1 MNLIFDTSRGK
12 SRLNPFLVE
21 QQKLTKR
28 DVKKIFK
35 LHQEKSLVFDEMET
49 SDDLRLV
56 EEVKQLEFKLQDA
69 WKFPRDK
76 NWHRW
81 FEVPRCTCPKMDN
94 IDMLGCNLISMNMSC
109 IWHGVKTQEE
119 KEFQE
124 QLNKTK

>member
-69 WKFPRDK
+69 WKFERNSSYHLWYLIPKCR
-76 NWHRW
+76 
-81 FEVPRCTCPKMDN
+81 CPKMDN
-94 IDMLGCNLISMNMSC
+94 EENLGISNYRIINESC
-109 IWHGVKTQEE
+109 PWHGGLGQ
-119 KEFQE
+119 
-124 QLNKTK
+124 